1 MAIDPI
7 KIEFSNHQFLGDGIC
22 KTPIARDM
30 AAMRRCTKCLMEVEA
45 PQKALEGVLQCPNC
59 GGMTLARKFRVRIDA
74 RFPAIWQNNPYVEQF
89 DGEPDIKMKVG
100 TGIACKQSNSSGAHI
115 TQGFRQIVMLKTG
128 FYLPQGEL
136 VPDLHLS
143 EHEKKMPPI
152 VDGRYWVACIGKR
165 PATFT
170 SKFWPPERW
179 QAVVSALPDITFV
192 QVGHTDHI
200 QPELRGP
207 NVINM
212 IGKTQDERTGL
223 RNLFRLVYNS
233 DGCCSLVSSLMHIAG
248 AFHKPCVIPAGAREP
263 VRFEQYPFHRYLAN
277 QGSMKCIGPTE
288 GAKTL
293 FEITAS
299 NQQDIKD
306 HFRRNGI
313 DLQEDSTVSVIDGAV
328 DSFLVKNADAE
339 YYARYRDGKLTAYDV
354 KYRTH
359 QGDRSCWKSMV
370 DACPNLESG
379 YPKCLMMIG
388 VGDVKNA
395 ITSYYE
401 GSNLEPV
408 EELAKISQKKQPV
421 FKMLCNAHSWG
432 GGERSAAWLAN
443 RMLLEGFE
451 VQLIPTGGV
460 NKDFESALSPHVKL
474 NDASHPVT
482 EPCELMMVYT
492 NDMVFG
498 FHDRYALLENVQ
510 AERKVM
516 VLNYR
521 LGKAGEI
528 DWTKTWDKYI
538 FLCSEMEKVFR
549 ERVPDNTSVVLPPPV
564 DLLPFLNAGF
574 GSINR
579 TLHVVRV
586 GSQSSQKF
594 PKNIREVVEQIKEAH
609 PSAKFTFM
617 GGHPSLNDLDYVDCF
632 KEYSQPVLDILR
644 KGTVFWYMLPDGYLD
659 NGPRVIMEAMAA
671 GLPIVCD
678 NRGGAKDRVTPE
690 TGWLCDNQDE
700 HVKVFKEITGRSLA
714 VKGEAAKERARSEFD
729 PDRWIAEIIGV

>member
-7 KIEFSNHQFLGDGIC
+7 KIELSNHQFLGDGIC

-30 AAMRRCTKCLMEVEA
+30 AAVRRCTDCLKEVIA
-45 PQKALEGVLQCPNC
+45 PKKTMEGVLQCPNC
-59 GGMTLARKFRVRIDA
+59 DKMTLARKFRVRIDA

-89 DGEPDIKMKVG
+89 EGEPDIKMKIG

-115 TQGFRQIVMLKTG
+115 CQGFRQIVMLKTG
-128 FYLPQGEL
+128 FYFPQGEL
-136 VPDLHLS
+136 IPDLHLS
-143 EHEKKMPPI
+143 EHEKKMRPL
-152 VDGRYWVACIGKR
+152 VDGRYWVICIGKR
-165 PATFT
+165 PPFT

-192 QVGHTDHI
+192 QIGHSAHEH
-200 QPELRGP
+200 PELRGP

-212 IGKTQDERTGL
+212 IGKTEDQRTGL

-233 DGCCSLVSSLMHIAG
+233 DGCCSLVSSLMHIAA

-263 VRFEQYPFHRYLAN
+263 VRFEQYPFHQYLAN
-277 QGSMKCIGPTE
+277 QGTMKCSGPTE
-288 GAKTL
+288 GPTKI
-293 FEITAS
+293 FEVAANEIDGFRTCFS
-299 NQQDIKD
+299 NNGIELQDSADFEPVAGTMDRYIIKD
-306 HFRRNGI
+306 SGT
-313 DLQEDSTVSVIDGAV
+313 D
-328 DSFLVKNADAE
+328 
-339 YYARYRDGKLTAYDV
+339 YYARCKDGRVSVYDV
-354 KYRTH
+354 KYRAH
-359 QGDRSCWKSMV
+359 GGDRSCWKSSA

-379 YPKCLMMIG
+379 YPKCLMMIS

-395 ITSYYE
+395 ITSYYT
-401 GSNLEPV
+401 GGHLEPV
-408 EELAKISQKKQPV
+408 KEIAKISQKKQPV
-421 FKMLCNAHSWG
+421 FKMLCNAHAWG

-443 RMLLEGFE
+443 RMLLEGYE

-460 NKDFESALSPHVKL
+460 SKDFEAALSPHVNL
-474 NDASHPVT
+474 NDTSHPVT
-482 EPCELMMVYT
+482 EPCELMLVYT

-498 FHDRYALLENVQ
+498 FHERFALLKDVQ
-510 AERKVM
+510 AKRKVM

-521 LGKAGEI
+521 LGKTGEVE
-528 DWTKTWDKYI
+528 WTKTWDKYI
-538 FLCSEMEKVFR
+538 FLCSDMEKAFR
-549 ERVPDNTSVVLPPPV
+549 ERLPESTAVVLPPPV

-609 PSAKFTFM
+609 PSAKFSFM
-617 GGHPSLNDLDYVDCF
+617 GAHASLNDLDYVDCF
-632 KEYSQPVLDILR
+632 KEYSQPVMDILR
-644 KGTVFWYMLPDGYLD
+644 KGTVFWYMLPEGYLD

-671 GLPIVCD
+671 GLPVVCD

-690 TGWLCDNQDE
+690 TGWLCDTQDD
-700 HVKVFKEITGRSLA
+700 HVQVFKEINGRSLA
-714 VKGEAAKERARSEFD
+714 IKGKAAKERARSEFD
-729 PDRWIAEIIGV
+729 PDRWIAEIIGA